1 MSGLGRAAKAL
12 QREGPRAS
20 CARVAS
26 RVAEL
31 RRRWSFAELAGPL
44 PQAAVLVVLA
54 TAARACLGGVQRA
67 LCDRLDATTDD
78 WALLTP
84 DGNGWLRL
92 ELEFGGRRLARRW
105 RGESDAGGIL
115 ATAAALGARTIHL
128 ENLAPWDP
136 AVLLPL
142 LAPGTPKLIVGTH
155 DLGAFCV
162 RPHLFDATTKA
173 FCGFSRAAD
182 RCAACLSAASVP
194 RRDLATYR
202 QHTQLLLEGAAV
214 VVTPS
219 RWLAG
224 ELERE
229 VAPRAHFCIVPPATR
244 AEKLVVAPRTGTT
257 GLQRLAW
264 LGNFRDDK
272 GAGLARVALRPLRS
286 RVEVAQFGAIDPAF
300 QSEARELAHLA
311 RGFYQPGTLGR
322 HLVRLGIDL
331 AVVASRVPESHGL
344 VADEAWRA
352 GVGVV
357 SFDRGALGQ
366 RMRDH
371 AVGLLVT
378 AHESA
383 ESDAAALGAVLAQLA
398 GGALAMPQ
406 PVAAEALPTPE
417 GAARLLAEVYRE
429 FG

>member
-1 MSGLGRAAKAL
+1 L
-12 QREGPRAS
+12 Q
-20 CARVAS
+20 
-26 RVAEL
+26 
-31 RRRWSFAELAGPL
+31 RRWSFAELAGPS
-44 PQAAVLVVLA
+44 PQVPVLVVLA

-84 DGNGWLRL
+84 DGDGWLRL
-92 ELEFGGRRLARRW
+92 ELEVGGRRLARRW
-105 RGESDAGGIL
+105 RGVSDAGGIL

-142 LAPGTPKLIVGTH
+142 LAPGNPKLVVGAH

-162 RPHLFDATTKA
+162 RPHLFDANTRS
-173 FCGFSRAAD
+173 FCAFSRTAA
-182 RCAACLSAASVP
+182 RCGACLSAAKMP
-194 RRDLATYR
+194 HRNLATYR
-202 QHTQLLLEGAAV
+202 QHAQQLLEGAAV

-224 ELERE
+224 QLEHE
-229 VAPRAHFCIVPPATR
+229 VAPRARFCTVPPATR
-244 AEKLVVAPRTGTT
+244 AEKLVVAPRTGNTR
-257 GLQRLAW
+257 LRRLAW

-272 GAGLARVALRPLRS
+272 GAGLARVALQPLLS
-286 RVEVAQFGAIDPAF
+286 RIEVAQFGAIDPAF
-300 QSEARELAHLA
+300 QVEVRELAHLA
-311 RGFYQPGTLGR
+311 RGSYQPGTLGR

-352 GVGVV
+352 GVGVL

-366 RMRDH
+366 RLRDH
-371 AVGLLVT
+371 AVGHLVT

-383 ESDAAALGAVLAQLA
+383 AGDAAELAAVLAQLA
-398 GGALAMPQ
+398 DGTLPLPQ
-406 PVAAEALPTPE
+406 PVATDALPTPE
-417 GAARLLAEVYRE
+417 GAARSFAEVYRE
-429 FG
+429 FA